1 MKPEFTNVYD
11 FSDFPKI
18 QAWLDR
24 MSKVDGHDD
33 VHVVMAEMGD
43 ISEEAPD
50 MERIRG
56 ANIKALQVLKERLA
70 ALA

>member
-1 MKPEFTNVYD
+1 
-11 FSDFPKI
+11 
-18 QAWLDR
+18 

-50 MERIRG
+50 MDRIKG

-70 ALA
+70 EFS